1 MYDQNNVSRFVGK
14 ENAYLTLLNKFQL
27 TQCRAY
33 SFNKTSDV
41 FLMLDY
47 ENCHIP
53 ERGDLR
59 SKETVSKSLRI
70 DTIKL
75 EK

>member
-1 MYDQNNVSRFVGK
+1 MLNN
-14 ENAYLTLLNKFQL
+14 
-27 TQCRAY
+27 
-33 SFNKTSDV
+33 
-41 FLMLDY
+41 

-59 SKETVSKSLRI
+59 SKETVSKSLRV

-75 EK
+75 EKWNWKTDQVISKNNNERCERIVFTTL